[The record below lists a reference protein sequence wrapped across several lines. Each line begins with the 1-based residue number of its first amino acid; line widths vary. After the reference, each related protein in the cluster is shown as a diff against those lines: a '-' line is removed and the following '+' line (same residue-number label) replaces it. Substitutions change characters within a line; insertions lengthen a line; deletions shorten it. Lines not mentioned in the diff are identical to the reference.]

1 MENSDRPEKR
11 RKYVAMKILSVA
23 GAVLSPL
30 LALAFLAS
38 SVFSLI
44 ANSLGEP
51 GYFDYGV
58 PLRGVSCAAEEISG
72 VAETHKV
79 SVYGAAGAET
89 GVYRGLRATA
99 ESAYAVKNTS
109 ASPVSAE
116 FYQLYT
122 GESLQDGRIFSDLEF
137 PEASLRGEKLA
148 GERYIYPEYGAEFAA
163 AKKFSS
169 SRYELRELPSE
180 TPLEV
185 YEILPEREA
194 EPYCVLVELERGHV
208 EEYVFFEGYTA
219 LENLGDGDFILEY
232 QVKGQ
237 GDGEAKPLRVY
248 YTGETEIRAR
258 AYSSGTEAEKALNE
272 RTWTTTLRAVIGA
285 HAQDFC
291 GEGYTEKEAYNLT
304 AYALENG
311 AYNRTA
317 SLQAPYKYGA
327 ACAFAAWT
335 AELNGGETATL
346 EIRSG
351 LWTTRDGG
359 KARNPVY
366 TLEYRAGNIG
376 GVAQKTLALQSEL
389 FIAETSG
396 AELLETLSPAELSTG
411 ENVPVKDLHGRGRYA
426 LTEKSAS
433 FYLYEKA
440 KIASFAENRLFRP
453 AVFFCL
459 AALSVALFV
468 VCVVGCAKP
477 FEGPKRPSDE

>member
-58 PLRGVSCAAEEISG
+58 PLRGVSCAAEELAG
-72 VAETHKV
+72 VAETHAV

-99 ESAYAVKNTS
+99 ESAYTVKNTS

-122 GESLQDGRIFSDLEF
+122 GEYLQEGTIFSDLEF
-137 PEASLRGEKLA
+137 PEAFLRGEKLS
-148 GERYIYPEYGAEFAA
+148 GERYIYPEYGADFAA

-258 AYSSGTEAEKALNE
+258 AYSSGTETEKALNE
-272 RTWTTTLRAVIGA
+272 RTWTTTLRAMIGE

-346 EIRSG
+346 EIRSR
-351 LWTTRDGG
+351 LWTTREERT
-359 KARNPVY
+359 KKTVY
-366 TLEYRAGNIG
+366 TLEYRGGNIG

-396 AELLETLSPAELSTG
+396 AELLETLSPAELSAG

-426 LTEKSAS
+426 LTENSAS

-440 KIASFAENRLFRP
+440 KIASFSENRLFWP